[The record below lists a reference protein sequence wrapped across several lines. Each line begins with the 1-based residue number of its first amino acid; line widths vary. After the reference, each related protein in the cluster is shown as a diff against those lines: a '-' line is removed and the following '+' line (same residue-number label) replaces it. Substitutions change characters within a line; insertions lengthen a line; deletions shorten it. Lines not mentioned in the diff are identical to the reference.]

1 VFFGEYQ
8 HSLDDKGRLIMP
20 SKIRSALGEKFF
32 ATKGLDGC
40 LFVYSE
46 QQWALLEDELKN
58 LSIGQTEARAFQR
71 IFFAGAAELEFDK
84 QGRVAIPQPLRDH
97 ARISKDVVVIGVSNR
112 AEIWS
117 RDKWDAY
124 QDANTPDYEAI
135 AEKIFQPRD

>member
-8 HSLDDKGRLIMP
+8 HSLDDKSRLIMP
-20 SKIRSALGEKFF
+20 SKIRTALGEKFV

-46 QQWALLEDELKN
+46 QQWALLEGELKN
-58 LSIGQTEARAFQR
+58 LSMGQTEARAFQR

-84 QGRVAIPQPLRDH
+84 QGRVSIPQHLREH
-97 ARISKDVVVIGVSNR
+97 AKITRDVVVIGVSNR

-117 RDKWDAY
+117 REKWEQY
-124 QDANTPDYEAI
+124 QDTNSPDYEAI
-135 AEKIFQPRD
+135 AEKIFQPRG